1 MESLLRDCVRTMSL
15 LKIIEQAGLGTN
27 ACADVLGVDH
37 ELFQQW
43 VNLQREIPPSYAS
56 ILAATLGV
64 KSEVLISNAVGST
77 GSQPKGEPAAIWFK
91 FRGSE
96 FTDADRESIL
106 AIRRL
111 GHNANELEQA
121 TLGQP
126 NKAWD
131 VIFQT
136 IMRQIDIQASPAD
149 QGRVAA
155 RVFCELNQF
164 GYGANGSGEILRD
177 RLRSKGIL
185 LIESPLPQ
193 SEVEGCSF
201 FVGESSAQRPCIF
214 VNTYRTTWFRRNVI
228 IMHELGHA
236 LFDQTSGGQ
245 IDTISDNKSTTE
257 QQTVIE
263 VRAETFA
270 RETLLPRKLLLN
282 LCNKNGFQPST
293 LTEKGLAVLVAQ
305 SGVEKKTIV
314 QVMGDHELIDEALVQ
329 HYLSYDIAEELRE
342 ISDHA
347 LSTSE
352 FEAKIGPKAALAWKG
367 KRLTSSTRRKL
378 LLPVP
383 YVKAVLEAVKAYSV
397 SVSRAAELLMIDEG
411 TFTSRFPDVV
421 AEVFE

>member
-1 MESLLRDCVRTMSL
+1 MSL
-15 LKIIEQAGLGTN
+15 LKIIEQAGVGTD

-37 ELFQQW
+37 EIFQQW
-43 VNLQREIPPSYAS
+43 VNSQREMPPSYAS

-64 KSEVLISNAVGST
+64 KAEVLTSNSIGSVD
-77 GSQPKGEPAAIWFK
+77 GQPKGEPAAIWFK
-91 FRGSE
+91 LRSGE

-136 IMRQIDIQASPAD
+136 IMRQIDFQASPAD

-164 GYGANGSGEILRD
+164 GHGAIGSGEILRD

-201 FVGESSAQRPCIF
+201 YVGESSAQRPCIF

-245 IDTISDNKSTTE
+245 IDTISDTVSTTDE
-257 QQTVIE
+257 QSVIE

-270 RETLLPRKLLLN
+270 RETLLPKKLLLS
-282 LCNKNGFQPST
+282 LCNKNGFQPSK
-293 LTEKGLAVLVAQ
+293 LTQEGLAVLVAQ
-305 SGVEKKTIV
+305 SDVEKKTVV
-314 QVMGDHELIDEALVQ
+314 QVMRDHDLIDEVLFQ
-329 HYLSYDIAEELRE
+329 HYLSYDIAQELRE

-347 LSTSE
+347 LSTE
-352 FEAKIGPKAALAWKG
+352 EYEAKIGPKAVLAWKG
-367 KRLTSSTRRKL
+367 KRMTSSTKRKL

-383 YVKAVLEAVKAYSV
+383 YVKAVLEAVKAYSI
-397 SVSRAAELLMIDEG
+397 SVSRAAELLMIDEN
-411 TFTSRFPDVV
+411 TFSSRFSDVA
-421 AEVFE
+421 AEVME